1 MAGVPINGVDL
12 TFIKDHLSV
21 SLGRYSGAVPIF
33 ARMTTVTLPFQS
45 WRTHYKQT
53 FSLAVPLVGIQLA
66 QAAIGI
72 TDTLMV
78 GQLGAAELAALTLAT
93 AFFFSLFIVG
103 LGLTQAV
110 LPLAAEAQGAEDPI
124 MLRRTIRMGF
134 WVATGYT
141 FIALLILFN
150 TEAILLFAGQA
161 PETVAHASGYISI
174 AQWALWPML
183 LFMNL
188 RAFYTVLDRAN
199 IMFAINIVGVLVN
212 IGLNYMFIFG
222 NWGAPE
228 LGVEG
233 AAVATLGT
241 AILTLAGMVLLSLYD
256 TRMKGFEIYGRFW
269 RVDAEILR
277 RIIRLGSPI
286 GMTLLAEVGLFTAA
300 TILIGRIGT
309 LELAAHGIVMQLASL
324 SFMVPLGLS
333 NVTTTRVALAY
344 GRRNTED
351 LRRAS
356 YTTIVLAVG
365 FMSVAALLFLAMPES
380 LISVFLDS
388 SGEDTM
394 AVVALAVPYLFLAAL
409 FQLFDGAQA
418 VAAGALRGMQDT
430 RVPMVIAI
438 FSYWIAGLGTGYVLA
453 FPLGLGGIG
462 IWAGLALGLALAA
475 VLLLARFVMRDR
487 LGIGLVASKA

>member
-1 MAGVPINGVDL
+1 M
-12 TFIKDHLSV
+12 
-21 SLGRYSGAVPIF
+21 
-33 ARMTTVTLPFQS
+33 TLPFKS
-45 WRTHYKQT
+45 WRTHFTQT
-53 FSLAVPLVGIQLA
+53 LSLSVPLVGIQLA

-78 GQLGAAELAALTLAT
+78 GRLGAAELAALALAT
-93 AFFFSLFIVG
+93 AFFFTLFIVG

-134 WVATGYT
+134 WVASGYT
-141 FIALLILFN
+141 VLAIAILFN
-150 TEAILLFAGQA
+150 TEAILLFAGQT
-161 PETVAHASGYISI
+161 PETIRFASGYIGI
-174 AQWALWPML
+174 AKWALLPML

-188 RAFYTVLDRAN
+188 RAFYTVLDCAN
-199 IMFAINIVGVLVN
+199 VMFAINILGVLAN
-212 IGLNYMFIFG
+212 IALNYMFIFG

-256 TRMKGFEIYGRFW
+256 KRMKGFEIYGRFW
-269 RVDAEILR
+269 RVDTEILR
-277 RIIRLGSPI
+277 RIIRLGFPI
-286 GMTLLAEVGLFTAA
+286 GMTLLAEVGLFAAA

-333 NVTTTRVALAY
+333 NVATTRVALAY
-344 GRRNTED
+344 GRRNAED
-351 LRRAS
+351 LRRAA
-356 YTTIVLAVG
+356 YATIILAVG
-365 FMSVAALLFLAMPES
+365 FSGAAALVFLAVPNP
-380 LISVFLDS
+380 LISVFLNAAR
-388 SGEDTM
+388 EDTA
-394 AVVALAVPYLFLAAL
+394 AVVALAIPYLFLAAL
-409 FQLFDGAQA
+409 FQLVDGTQA

-438 FSYWIAGLGTGYVLA
+438 ISYWIVGLGSGYVLA
-453 FPLGLGGIG
+453 FPLGLGGEG
-462 IWAGLALGLALAA
+462 VWVGLALGLAVAA
-475 VLLLARFVMRDR
+475 VLLTARFVMRDR
-487 LGIGLVASKA
+487 LGLGLATSKP